1 MTNKAPTKET
11 RRRNRVGIAA
21 AEINRTSTAPVPFFW
36 ARRVGGAIS
45 SMNSIAWA
53 PFFEKGHP
61 FEDRFLGGARTKKD
75 TSRARRT
82 DDTKTMKIP

>member
-1 MTNKAPTKET
+1 MGSLTIHRTELGSLRRKSTGHQQLQSIPTKT
-11 RRRNRVGIAA
+11 L
-21 AEINRTSTAPVPFFW
+21 FW
-36 ARRVGGAIS
+36 ARRVGGAIL

-82 DDTKTMKIP
+82 DDTKTMKNP